1 MVRVN
6 GKKFKIY
13 ELDNLSSFKSRLAD
27 IMSTEESFL
36 YFPNGITVEEIHNK
50 KSNIIV
56 DDLLSEIKN
65 SAKKNSS
72 VVTLVK
78 NIQIKVGKNK
88 YERGKDIVNLWLA
101 YNKKLEKDVEQQG
114 KNPLDVIGN
123 ELEKNK
129 IFISSRQIHTAWI
142 QTNNVKKFIE
152 MKITNNSNKVTQT
165 LKIFKEYDSV
175 EDSVAYTEL
184 HVEEIHFVLILNL
197 YNISLMEMFNAIQLN
212 DMVPYATTNQF
223 YKILQDFIPPDEWST
238 SLDNTLMLRVYQ
250 KDYMSISGNTANYG
264 KAEVQVNPL
273 NQEVTSN
280 IVIKNEK
287 NNISRDDFTDRSL
300 TVFKQLD
307 IKVNKISESKVVGVF
322 FLPALQFNKYVFS
335 DLVLNDKL
343 FSKLIKIDDSK
354 KATKMKTGIYIHFY
368 HPTTGHIKATLT
380 EKIMIKGDS
389 TMKNV
394 DLEMFETGV
403 PYIRIKIKNAPNTQ
417 SAEMF
422 QEIIGKLF
430 IIYENKKD
438 TIIEYYKNYIQNFG
452 DIAPPEEEEEEILV
466 PKKIAPD
473 LFAAGYTISCNPY
486 RMPTIVSEEA
496 ALKSKQS
503 YMKFPRDRPDDLE
516 SLKFPRDGENQH
528 YYICNNPAYPHP
540 GLKDNNLENSDIYPY
555 VPCCFKK
562 DQSKKPKYLHYYEGK
577 GISSTEKKQNN
588 IITTDKSLKYN
599 QFGTLPENITRL
611 FTIIDPNPD
620 YEYVRKGVYD
630 NKNSFINVVME
641 ALNDETNILD
651 IDEEND
657 RNNVLIEER
666 MALATKPNAALCRQE
681 MYDATTD
688 EIINLI
694 KNTDKYF
701 DPKLFLHILEDKFD
715 CNIFLFTKKFAGGE
729 MTLPRHVQ
737 AYYKNRN
744 KKRCIYVYEH
754 MRNEYPQCELIVKY
768 NTTKTQNNSQYSFT
782 YQEARNVRN
791 VFTRLRKSYAL
802 NVAINETYFP
812 LNNTIKI
819 KSQWIDSYGKSRRFN
834 VIYKNKQIS
843 MITSPMQPLKVR
855 ETTTKDIE
863 LIDIKTVMN
872 FANDINMQ
880 VQSQTVI
887 GNTVKEINGVI
898 GNVNVSIPV
907 IETEKIQ
914 GIPEQQHGLSFP
926 EKHVSSLDKYNT
938 NKKIARYLVE
948 YTLWMYSNYLNDN
961 GIISITDNNISQ
973 FAKEFFSIKPN
984 YKYGKINKTFNNQ
997 SPLLESGKIV
1007 VHNEET
1013 IKRLIYVLRLNVQ
1026 NNIDSVMMYYKNKV
1040 IKNYYV
1046 DITDFDTYHGQS
1058 ILYGEESIEKWISE
1072 NNMFYNTNKEIQVGV
1087 NTPYF
1092 FKNSLIDNNMYL
1104 AQNTQTLEKAID
1116 IAVSWVRSG
1125 NNVGVYAEN
1134 MKPVEFTLYSYVN
1147 GNNIKP
1153 ARKINGKAFSE
1164 EIKIIGY
1171 KIDNDPKYTVL
1182 LSLV

>member
-13 ELDNLSSFKSRLAD
+13 ELDNLSSFQSRLAD
-27 IMSTEESFL
+27 IMGTEESFL
-36 YFPNGITVEEIHNK
+36 YFPNGITVEEIYNK

-56 DDLLSEIKN
+56 DDLLAEIKN

-72 VVTLVK
+72 VTTLVK
-78 NIQIKVGKNK
+78 NIQTKVGKNK

-101 YNKKLEKDVEQQG
+101 YNKKLKKDVEQQG
-114 KNPLDVIGN
+114 KMPLDIIGN
-123 ELEKNK
+123 ELETNK
-129 IFISSRQIHTAWI
+129 IFISSRQIHTAWKQI
-142 QTNNVKKFIE
+142 TTVKQFIE
-152 MKITNNSNKVTQT
+152 LKIQNNSDSVART
-165 LKIFKEYDSV
+165 LNIFKEYDDV
-175 EDSVAYTEL
+175 EDAVAYTEL
-184 HVEEIHFVLILNL
+184 DIVEIHFILTLNL
-197 YNISLMEMFNAIQLN
+197 YNLSLMEMFNTVKLN
-212 DMVPYATTNQF
+212 DMVPYATTKQF
-223 YKILQDFIPPDEWST
+223 YKILQDFIPPDDWSS
-238 SLDNTLMLRVYQ
+238 SLDDTLMLRVHQ
-250 KDYMSISGNTANYG
+250 KDYMSTSGNTANYG
-264 KAEVQVNPL
+264 KAEIQVNPI
-273 NQEVTSN
+273 NQEVTSK

-300 TVFKQLD
+300 SVFKQLD
-307 IKVNKISESKVVGVF
+307 IKVNKISESKVVAVF

-335 DLVLNDKL
+335 DLVLNDEL
-343 FSKLIKIDDSK
+343 FSRLIKIDDRK
-354 KATKMKTGIYIHFY
+354 KATLMKTGIYIHFY

-380 EKIMIKGDS
+380 EKIMVKGDS

-394 DLEMFETGV
+394 DLEMFEVGV
-403 PYIRIKIKNAPNTQ
+403 PYIRIKIKNAINTQ
-417 SAEMF
+417 SAERF

-430 IIYENKKD
+430 TIYENKKD
-438 TIIEYYKNYIQNFG
+438 AIIEYYKNYIPDFG

-466 PKKIAPD
+466 PKQISPD
-473 LFAAGYTISCNPY
+473 LFVPGYTISCNPY
-486 RMPTIVSEEA
+486 RMPTIVSEEV
-496 ALKSKQS
+496 ALKSNKS
-503 YMKFPRDRPDDLE
+503 YMKFPRDRPDDTDT
-516 SLKFPRDGENQH
+516 LKFPRDGENQH
-528 YYICNNPAYPHP
+528 YYICNNPAYQYP

-577 GISSTEKKQNN
+577 ELSSAEKKQNN

-611 FTIIDPNPD
+611 FTIIDPNTD

-651 IDEEND
+651 IDDEEARND
-657 RNNVLIEER
+657 ALIEER
-666 MALATKPNAALCRQE
+666 LALATKSNAALCRQE

-694 KNTDKYF
+694 KNTDTYF
-701 DPKLFLHILEDKFD
+701 DPKLFLHMLEHRFD

-754 MRNEYPQCELIVKY
+754 MRNEYPQCELIIKY
-768 NTTKTQNNSQYSFT
+768 NTKKSQNNSQYSFT

-819 KSQWIDSYGKSRRFN
+819 KSQWIDSYGKTRRFN
-834 VIYKNKQIS
+834 IQYQNNSIS
-843 MITSPMQPLKVR
+843 LITSPMQPLKVR
-855 ETTTKDIE
+855 ETTNKDID
-863 LIDIKTVMN
+863 LIDIKTAMK
-872 FANDINMQ
+872 FANDTNMQ
-880 VQSQTVI
+880 VESQTVV
-887 GNTVKEINGVI
+887 GNTVKEINGTI
-898 GNVNVSIPV
+898 GNVNISIPV
-907 IETEKIQ
+907 IDTEKIK

-926 EKHVSSLDKYNT
+926 ENHISSLDKYNT

-948 YTLWMYSNYLNDN
+948 YTLWIYSNYLNDN
-961 GIISITDNNISQ
+961 GIVSITDDNIAQ
-973 FAKEFFSIKPN
+973 FAKDFFVIKPN
-984 YKYGKINKTFNNQ
+984 YNYGKINKTFSKQ
-997 SPLLESGKIV
+997 STILENEKII
-1007 VHNEET
+1007 VHNNEI
-1013 IKRLIYVLRLNVQ
+1013 IKRLVYVLRWNVQ
-1026 NNIDSVMMYYKNKV
+1026 RNVDSVMMYHTNKV

-1046 DITDFDTYHGQS
+1046 DITDFDQYHGQS

-1072 NNMFYNTNKEIQVGV
+1072 NNMSYTINNEIQIGI
-1087 NTPYF
+1087 NIPYF
-1092 FKNSLIDNNMYL
+1092 FKNPLIDNNIYL
-1104 AQNTQTLEKAID
+1104 AQNTQTLEKATD
-1116 IAVSWVRSG
+1116 IAVSWVRDG
-1125 NNVGVYAEN
+1125 RNVGVYAEN
-1134 MKPVEFTLYSYVN
+1134 MKPVEFTIYSYIN

-1153 ARKINGKAFSE
+1153 GRKINGKAFSE
-1164 EIKIIGY
+1164 EIKILGY

-1182 LSLV
+1182 LSLL